1 MFEIEHEK
9 TIGIKKDRTY
19 NTGKPNNLITTCYG
33 TKHEIINKDGV
44 IQGVGSFLG
53 HRKINTFLPSKW

>member
-1 MFEIEHEK
+1 MFEREHEM

-19 NTGKPNNLITTCYG
+19 NLITTCYG
-33 TKHEIINKDGV
+33 IKHEIIDKDGI

-53 HRKINTFLPSKW
+53 HRKINTFLPSK

>member
-1 MFEIEHEK
+1 MFEREHEM

-19 NTGKPNNLITTCYG
+19 HLITTCYG
-33 TKHEIINKDGV
+33 IKHEIIDKDGI

-53 HRKINTFLPSKW
+53 HRKINTFLPSK